1 MLHTLNKAWVKIL
14 AQRTDK
20 HIMFVY
26 STQQEQDMLIETF
39 NEVEKEIGDLCL
51 MWVINEDDIRE
62 IMNDGIDVEMYD
74 DILVSHNIHDCMLL
88 DYLGRHCKRKCC

>member
-26 STQQEQDMLIETF
+26 STPQEQDMLIETF
-39 NEVEKEIGDLCL
+39 NEVEKEIGDSCL
-51 MWVINEDDIRE
+51 MWVTNENE
-62 IMNDGIDVEMYD
+62 IKKMINDGIDIEIQD
-74 DILVSHNIHDCMLL
+74 DILISHNIHDMTLK